1 MTKEY
6 ESKGYSSETIEF
18 GQKPA
23 ILVVDLQLAFTDP
36 EFPNGDM
43 PMVEKATNK
52 TSELL
57 HVARSNNIPVASCY
71 TAYDSLKDMPLWKVK
86 AVREEFYHG
95 HPCTAMDSRVYD
107 PEYDF
112 NFCKN
117 APSMFFLTPLTT
129 FLHKEG
135 VDTVIVT
142 GCVTS
147 GCIRATVIDAFS
159 HGFRVFIPEDCVG
172 DVEDRPHNDNLRDMS
187 RRYGEVIDSSI
198 CISYINNLNK
208 S

>member
-1 MTKEY
+1 MTEEY
-6 ESKGYSSETIEF
+6 ENKGYSSETIEF
-18 GQKPA
+18 GKKPA

-52 TSELL
+52 TSTLL
-57 HVARSNNIPVASCY
+57 EIARTSNIPVASCY

-86 AVREEFYHG
+86 AGREEFYHG
-95 HPCTAMDSRVYD
+95 HPCTAMDSRIYD
-107 PEYDF
+107 PDYDF

-135 VDTVIVT
+135 VDTVIIT

-159 HGFRVFIPEDCVG
+159 HGFRVFVPEDCVG
-172 DVEDRPHNDNLRDMS
+172 DVEDRPHQDNLRDIS
-187 RRYGEVIDSSI
+187 RRYGEVVDSST
-198 CISYINNLNK
+198 CIDYIKSLN
-208 S
+208 

>member
-36 EFPNGDM
+36 KFPNGDM
-43 PMVEKATNK
+43 PMVENATNK

-57 HVARSNNIPVASCY
+57 HVARTNNIPIASCY

-95 HPCTAMDSRVYD
+95 HPCTAMDARVYD

-187 RRYGEVIDSSI
+187 RRYGEVIESST
-198 CISYINNLNK
+198 CIDYIKNLN
-208 S
+208 

>member
-6 ESKGYSSETIEF
+6 ENKGYSSETIEF
-18 GQKPA
+18 GKKPA

-52 TSELL
+52 TSTLL
-57 HVARSNNIPVASCY
+57 EIARTSNIPVASCY

-95 HPCTAMDSRVYD
+95 HPCTTMDSRIYD
-107 PEYDF
+107 PDYDF

-135 VDTVIVT
+135 VDTVIIT

-159 HGFRVFIPEDCVG
+159 HGFRVFVPEDCVG
-172 DVEDRPHNDNLRDMS
+172 DVEDRPHQDNLRDIS
-187 RRYGEVIDSSI
+187 RRYGEVVDSST
-198 CISYINNLNK
+198 CIDYIKSLN
-208 S
+208 

>member
-36 EFPNGDM
+36 KFPNGDM

-57 HVARSNNIPVASCY
+57 DVARNNKIPVASCY

-86 AVREEFYHG
+86 AVGKLRVCFLRNSEVRQMG
-95 HPCTAMDSRVYD
+95 CTEKMQ
-107 PEYDF
+107 
-112 NFCKN
+112 K
-117 APSMFFLTPLTT
+117 
-129 FLHKEG
+129 
-135 VDTVIVT
+135 
-142 GCVTS
+142 
-147 GCIRATVIDAFS
+147 
-159 HGFRVFIPEDCVG
+159 
-172 DVEDRPHNDNLRDMS
+172 
-187 RRYGEVIDSSI
+187 
-198 CISYINNLNK
+198 
-208 S
+208 

>member
-1 MTKEY
+1 ME
-6 ESKGYSSETIEF
+6 
-18 GQKPA
+18 
-23 ILVVDLQLAFTDP
+23 
-36 EFPNGDM
+36 
-43 PMVEKATNK
+43 
-52 TSELL
+52 
-57 HVARSNNIPVASCY
+57 
-71 TAYDSLKDMPLWKVK
+71 VK
-86 AVREEFYHG
+86 AVRDEFYHG

-135 VDTVIVT
+135 VDTVIIT

-159 HGFRVFIPEDCVG
+159 HGFRVFVPEDCVG
-172 DVEDRPHNDNLRDMS
+172 DVEDRPHNDNLRDIS

-198 CISYINNLNK
+198 CIDYIKNLN
-208 S
+208 

>member
-6 ESKGYSSETIEF
+6 EIKGYSSETIDF
-18 GQKPA
+18 GKKPA

-36 EFPNGDM
+36 KFPNGDM
-43 PMVEKATNK
+43 PMVDKATNK
-52 TSELL
+52 ISELL
-57 HVARSNNIPVASCY
+57 KLDRSKNIPIASCY

-86 AVREEFYHG
+86 AVRDEFYHG
-95 HPCTAMDSRVYD
+95 HPCTAMDPRIYD
-107 PEYDF
+107 QNYDF

-129 FLHKEG
+129 FLRKEN
-135 VDTVIVT
+135 VDTVIIT

-147 GCIRATVIDAFS
+147 GCVRATVIDAFS
-159 HGFRVFIPEDCVG
+159 HGFRVFVPEDCVG
-172 DVEDRPHNDNLRDMS
+172 DVEERPHQDNLRDIS
-187 RRYGEVIDSSI
+187 RRYAEVIDSKA
-198 CISYINNLNK
+198 CAEYIDSL

>member
-36 EFPNGDM
+36 KFPNGDM

-57 HVARSNNIPVASCY
+57 DVARNNKIPVASCY

-86 AVREEFYHG
+86 AVRDEFYHG

-107 PEYDF
+107 SDYDF

-117 APSMFFLTPLTT
+117 APSMFF
-129 FLHKEG
+129 
-135 VDTVIVT
+135 
-142 GCVTS
+142 
-147 GCIRATVIDAFS
+147 
-159 HGFRVFIPEDCVG
+159 
-172 DVEDRPHNDNLRDMS
+172 
-187 RRYGEVIDSSI
+187 
-198 CISYINNLNK
+198 
-208 S
+208 

>member
-6 ESKGYSSETIEF
+6 ESKGLSSETIEF

-36 EFPNGDM
+36 KFPNGDM

-57 HVARSNNIPVASCY
+57 NIARNNKIPVAACY

-86 AVREEFYHG
+86 AVRDEVYHG
-95 HPCTAMDSRVYD
+95 HPCTAMVSRIYD

-135 VDTVIVT
+135 VDTVIIT

-159 HGFRVFIPEDCVG
+159 HGFRVFVPEDCVG
-172 DVEDRPHNDNLRDMS
+172 DVEDRPHNDNLRDIS

-198 CISYINNLNK
+198 CIDYIKNLN
-208 S
+208 

>member
-36 EFPNGDM
+36 KFPNGDM

-57 HVARSNNIPVASCY
+57 NIARNNKIPVASCY

-86 AVREEFYHG
+86 AVRDEFYHG
-95 HPCTAMDSRVYD
+95 HPCTAMDSRIYD
-107 PEYDF
+107 PEYDLLIY
-112 NFCKN
+112 KY
-117 APSMFFLTPLTT
+117 APSIFFSSAVPT
-129 FLHKEG
+129 FFNKHG
-135 VDTVIVT
+135 VDTVIIC
-142 GCVTS
+142 GCITS
-147 GCIRATVIDAFS
+147 GCVRASVVDSFS
-159 HGFRVFIPEDCVG
+159 YGWRTIVPEECVG
-172 DVEDRPHNDNLRDMS
+172 DVEQAPHDANLQDIQ
-187 RRYGEVIDSSI
+187 RRYADVLPLKDV
-198 CISYINNLNK
+198 LNYLQAL
-208 S
+208 